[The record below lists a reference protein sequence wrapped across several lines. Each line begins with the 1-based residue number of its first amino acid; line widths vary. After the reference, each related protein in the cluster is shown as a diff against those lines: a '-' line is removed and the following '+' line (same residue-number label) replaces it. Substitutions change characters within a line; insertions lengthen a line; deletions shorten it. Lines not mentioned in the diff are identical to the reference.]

1 MAFAFSVTPTA
12 GVGTISIARNGTT
25 VTGVGTNFLSPTLV
39 GQIIL
44 VNGFNSRVTA
54 AASATSMT
62 INRVPSYEIT
72 GEAFSFCAG
81 GTNINQTGADTDPS
95 GLSALLGVNT
105 TRVGIQAVYDL
116 GVMRLATTGAA
127 AVFSY
132 DANRH
137 CIVWSNQI
145 TAPEF
150 TNGSGR
156 TTTITGART
165 DGTYTAP
172 YYPRAM
178 AMPRVLPAGDSTYLP
193 AHRSVLN
200 SGTLNFS
207 GIWIDANQVQEMGG
221 TANFTEVKWSC
232 TDQQSN
238 YRMNSGGININ
249 GMDLHNMPL
258 TLLASAA
265 ALNGL
270 RFYNSGYTPVSLPA
284 VAPGSPRIYTN
295 WNFLGALPLMNNF
308 SGNANY
314 VEFVNFGD
322 WAGFRLATNAAVNM
336 AARFAKAVTVSVL
349 NSAGAGITG
358 AIVYRLDTNNG
369 NRTHYAA
376 DEHFIQTTA
385 AGAVSGK
392 ILALVG
398 RLPTGAA
405 NNSTQYTATMDCRN
419 AANDQSGNDVLRYVS
434 YEHLLANRAVNTK
447 GLNTLTVEQTLFDDP
462 SITLDKAGAIA
473 KLASSFTVDAPGKV
487 LTVTANSN
495 YDDLYDVV
503 KAHKATANAVNLATP
518 TLDSLIVTPSGS
530 NLQAF
535 TGWTLAVNT
544 GVVLSSGVK
553 FNSVAFNTVTIAGTG
568 SIQGLY
574 TSSAGPNSILQL
586 KNVTAAGVAAIW
598 HPSTTATELFQAN
611 NTASATDYTLYYP
624 PGSVGLV
631 KNYARELY
639 GSQRVAGSIT
649 LAAGL
654 NTVTFVDIPDVGITQ
669 PVQATV
675 AAYTAI
681 ETASKFYD
689 RTAVFRLSE
698 QGIKLG
704 QLVTRS
710 GTSLEIGTFSHLV
723 NQNAAAVYSVLGST
737 ITTKSTSYAGDSK
750 YSTEIATP
758 PATITAATTEVITIA
773 REDANG
779 DSQVTI
785 QAAGVSTFE
794 VWKITDATN
803 PDNYATGT
811 LLATVG
817 IGTWRFISAN
827 GFKLV
832 IRDTTTNF
840 RVVVE
845 MEKGIYTAE
854 LFFGASVQLAQAA
867 EVSEINTKVNILQV
881 SLESMQ
887 GTAFDAATDSL
898 HAVRTAI
905 DTKPTAAQTATAVWT
920 AAERTLTSAGASG
933 ATLAEIEGSA
943 VLAKVNTAMTLAAAY
958 DAAKT
963 AASQSSMDAVGSMVN
978 AIGGVVADLPT
989 LTEIEATTVL
999 AKATAVT
1006 AVPAAVRAELSTELA
1021 RIDADISSR
1030 STLTAQ
1036 DIPQG
1041 LTSEQVWTHA
1051 TRTLTETPGL
1061 TTGQADQLR
1070 KMAQLHGI
1078 GATLVVTETTRTAGD
1093 VSQTITSTEAQTTV
1107 SAA

>member
-193 AHRSVLN
+193 AHRSVQN

-232 TDQQSN
+232 TDQQAN
-238 YRMNSGGININ
+238 YRFNSGGITIN
-249 GMDLHNMPL
+249 GMDLYNMPL

-434 YEHLLANRAVNTK
+434 YEHLLNNRAINTK
-447 GLNTLTVEQTLFDDP
+447 GINTLTVEQTLFDDP

-574 TSSAGPNSILQL
+574 TSSAGPNSIIQL
-586 KNVTAAGVAAIW
+586 KNVTTAGVAAVW
-598 HPSTTATELFQAN
+598 HPSTTATELFQTN
-611 NTASATDYTLYYP
+611 ISGSAATYTVYYP
-624 PGSVGLV
+624 PGSVGMV

-639 GSQRVAGSIT
+639 GAQRVAGAIT

-654 NTVTFVDIPDVGITQ
+654 NVVDFVDIPDVGITEA
-669 PVQATV
+669 VQATV

-681 ETASKFYD
+681 ENPDKFYD
-689 RTAVFRLSE
+689 RTAVFRLTE

-704 QLVTRS
+704 QMVTRA
-710 GTSLEIGTFSHLV
+710 GTALELGSFSHLINHNPGPGV
-723 NQNAAAVYSVLGST
+723 VYSVLSGV
-737 ITTKSTSYAGDSK
+737 ITTKASAYEPGVK
-750 YSTEIATP
+750 YVKEIATP
-758 PATITAATTEVITIA
+758 PATITAHTNEIITISI
-773 REDANG
+773 EDANG
-779 DSQVTI
+779 NSQATV
-785 QAAGVSTFE
+785 AGTANSLVD
-794 VWKITDATN
+794 VWKITNATAVAN
-803 PDNYATGT
+803 FATGT
-811 LLATVG
+811 K
-817 IGTWRFISAN
+817 IGSDIGNGAFRWIGLD

-832 IRDTTTNF
+832 FNNKDNGVYRYCSMSKGEYTVGWYLYDVPTGGLTQEQSNVLNAINVKNAEIFTDMNSITTGF
-840 RVVVE
+840 VE
-845 MEKGIYTAE
+845 
-854 LFFGASVQLAQAA
+854 
-867 EVSEINTKVNILQV
+867 
-881 SLESMQ
+881 
-887 GTAFDAATDSL
+887 ATDSL
-898 HAVRTAI
+898 HAIR
-905 DTKPTAAQTATAVWT
+905 AAVD
-920 AAERTLTSAGASG
+920 G
-933 ATLAEIEGSA
+933 
-943 VLAKVNTAMTLAAAY
+943 
-958 DAAKT
+958 
-963 AASQSSMDAVGSMVN
+963 
-978 AIGGVVADLPT
+978 
-989 LTEIEATTVL
+989 
-999 AKATAVT
+999 
-1006 AVPAAVRAELSTELA
+1006 VPAAVLAST
-1021 RIDADISSR
+1021 
-1030 STLTAQ
+1030 
-1036 DIPQG
+1036 
-1041 LTSEQVWTHA
+1041 V
-1051 TRTLTETPGL
+1051 ET
-1061 TTGQADQLR
+1061 
-1070 KMAQLHGI
+1070 
-1078 GATLVVTETTRTAGD
+1078 GATVVESLRLHNAVLGGKVLGAGSGVETFRDLADTKDRLVSTVDKDGNRTD
-1093 VSQTITSTEAQTTV
+1093 ESKDLT
-1107 SAA
+1107 